1 MNENGHALR
10 WTGRVLAFDD
20 VRRRVNG
27 HGDLILSPSTIV
39 TPLAEDQLR
48 EQGVRITRERL
59 ATSPASAVLQP
70 AWGVAQERAHP
81 LIDSALRSLEREGVA
96 LRSLPPCDGIE
107 CRWAQALAACLRRG
121 ACCGGVVFCGDPG
134 LVCCVANKTVGV
146 RAVAVTTVSQAA
158 RATLTLGAN
167 LLAVEMPGRT
177 FFEIRQILRTLCL
190 TATACPPDVACT
202 LQELDGH
209 AHR

>member
-1 MNENGHALR
+1 MNANGQALR

-27 HGDLILSPSTIV
+27 HGELILSPTTIV
-39 TPLAEDQLR
+39 TPLAAEQLR
-48 EQGVRITRERL
+48 EQGVRITRE
-59 ATSPASAVLQP
+59 PACRFALPPSKT
-70 AWGVAQERAHP
+70 WGIAQERSHP
-81 LIDSALRSLEREGVA
+81 LIDSAVRSLEREGIA
-96 LRSLPPCDGIE
+96 LRPLPTCEGME
-107 CRWAQALAACLRRG
+107 CRWAQAIGACVRR
-121 ACCGGVVFCGDPG
+121 AECCGGVIFCGDPG
-134 LVCCVANKTVGV
+134 LVCCVANKTTGV
-146 RAVAVTTVSQAA
+146 RAVSVTTVSQAA

-167 LLAVEMPGRT
+167 VLAVEMPGRT

-190 TATACPPDVACT
+190 TATTCPPDVATT

>member
-1 MNENGHALR
+1 MNANGQALR
-10 WTGRVLAFDD
+10 WTGRVLAYDD
-20 VRRRVNG
+20 VRRRLNG
-27 HGDLILSPSTIV
+27 HGELILSPSTIV

-48 EQGVRITRERL
+48 EQGVRIIRET
-59 ATSPASAVLQP
+59 AKPQAAKP

-81 LIDSALRSLEREGVA
+81 LIDSAVRSLEREGVA
-96 LRSLPPCDGIE
+96 LRPLPACDGLD
-107 CRWAQALAACLRRG
+107 CRWAQAIGACVQRG
-121 ACCGGVVFCGDPG
+121 DCCGGVIFCGDPG
-134 LVCCVANKTVGV
+134 LICCVANKTTGV

-167 LLAVEMPGRT
+167 VLAVEMPGRT

-190 TATACPPDVACT
+190 TTAACPPDVACT

>member
-1 MNENGHALR
+1 MNTNGQALR

-27 HGDLILSPSTIV
+27 QGELILSPSTIV
-39 TPLAEDQLR
+39 TPLAADQLR
-48 EQGVRITRERL
+48 EQGVRIVREATTPL
-59 ATSPASAVLQP
+59 AVSRST
-70 AWGVAQERAHP
+70 WGIAQDRSHP
-81 LIDSALRSLEREGVA
+81 LIDSAVRSLEREGVA
-96 LRSLPPCDGIE
+96 LRPLPACDGLE
-107 CRWAQALAACLRRG
+107 CRWAQAIGDCVRRG
-121 ACCGGVVFCGDPG
+121 ECCGGVIFCGDPG
-134 LVCCVANKTVGV
+134 LVCCVANKSTGV

-167 LLAVEMPGRT
+167 VLVVEMPGRT
-177 FFEIRQILRTLCL
+177 FFEIRQILRTLCT
-190 TATACPPDVACT
+190 TATTCPPDVAAT

>member
-1 MNENGHALR
+1 MTANGEALR

-27 HGDLILSPSTIV
+27 HGELILSPTTIV
-39 TPLAEDQLR
+39 TPLAADQLR
-48 EQGVRITRERL
+48 EQGVRVIRETAKPQA
-59 ATSPASAVLQP
+59 ATPT
-70 AWGVAQERAHP
+70 WGIAQERPHP
-81 LIDSALRSLEREGVA
+81 LIESAVRVLEREGVA
-96 LRSLPPCDGIE
+96 LRQWPACDGSE
-107 CRWAQALAACLRRG
+107 CRWAQLLSACVKRG
-121 ACCGGVVFCGDPG
+121 ECCGGVIFCGDPG

-146 RAVAVTTVSQAA
+146 RAVAATTVSQAA

-167 LLAVEMPGRT
+167 LIAVEMPGRT
-177 FFEIRQILRTLCL
+177 FFEIRQILRMLCL
-190 TATACPPDVACT
+190 TTTACPPDVACT